1 MQSPLEGE
9 SPLALLRVQVVACT
23 DLLAKDRNGFSD
35 PFATISLPPHPTRHS
50 TPVSKRTL
58 NPTFPAAQSTFDFPI
73 YLSLADRLG
82 VLEVVVWDKD
92 YFGVEKI
99 GMGRKEYL
107 GEVGI
112 SLEDWFSI
120 REPGEQLRALGW
132 FEEGNTTFSLS
143 LASTRSNTN
152 AQGSVQL
159 KIGFVEAPKHQA
171 HHQRFSLAKETVG
184 AAREGI
190 EGLLGKE
197 EKYPD
202 VEVDFEEV
210 YGELLK
216 RSRPSLVNIP
226 PTEGVGTVRSHATVS
241 ARPEDNSNFIDLSNL
256 DTTNEF
262 PNGYQNGYQAG
273 YPYEDDGGLSSSEE
287 DEVDDAD
294 GVRSG
299 DDFIVRNAQYQSEPE
314 EDHSESDSSS
324 CYSNSDAEIS
334 EEDEEGSQSETSGSE
349 DGEDPEEGD
358 ARTPTLPTELSP
370 MTTPTASNT
379 GAYALNAS
387 HTPEPPIS
395 FSALYT
401 PPASAPAFSQ
411 SNSFEVTTSPA
422 GKESSLDATSP
433 IQAQSMRN
441 PPPPALD
448 LTPVSPDGILAKSDS
463 VTPTTGSAYPSASTV
478 ASPRSPV
485 SKFRLSPTRAA
496 TFSGSTGVRLG
507 TETPSS
513 FLSQDPVPTA
523 PKSAG
528 LSSILPRIPK
538 PKFPSRRSTSANI
551 TSPPSSQGPVYDL
564 TEDVPRLP
572 LSAASTSGA
581 HPTRPNVLSS
591 SPNESANGNI
601 TDPGELEQN
610 SAKKSRFRK
619 SWSGVRVPTRP
630 RRSLSMDSPVS
641 SSSASPFSGT
651 TSSPGSTLGSPPQ
664 GEAIE
669 PTVNQDAATQT
680 AMGKKVKKPGK
691 ATKKDKGKAKEK
703 GKVKEKKE
711 IKKDSTK
718 TKKEKTK
725 ASASGEKSKVRRKG
739 EGKRRKRPA
748 YSFGG
753 GESNDIVGIVML
765 EIQKAEDLPKL
776 KNMTRTGWDMD
787 PFIVVSFGKKVFRTR
802 VIRHSLNPSFDEKL
816 LFHVRRYETNFKVHL
831 TVLDWDKLSS
841 NDYIGECDFDVSELI
856 AAFEDGRG
864 VDPETGLYP
873 LDDGQ
878 GSGSSGMKEFKLPV
892 RTAKEMPWEAKYHPF
907 ISLRGKYQPYAAL
920 RQRFW
925 LQYLK
930 QYDTDDTG
938 MLSHL
943 ELTSMLDSLG
953 STLTNA
959 TIKSFFTRFNKDPWQ
974 EELTMA
980 ETIQCLETELGRP
993 ESQKKRLGADDG
1005 GYESSV
1011 SATPVMMLADR
1022 RGKELSLEQLDFSGP
1037 PLSAMISPGLPDAEF
1052 LESDRVPA
1060 PKAYAM
1066 ENGAQQPLTQ
1076 AAAGREGAETNASS
1090 SSATTPSG
1098 EYDAYYGS
1106 SSYLSSD
1113 ADMDGLMEYP
1123 KNGSN
1128 VKEVVS
1134 RPAVSSSST
1143 VPSGTA
1149 AQLPSSSVT
1158 FALAPPPSSIA
1169 FSHSYS
1175 SSTSGTAPPTTSAA
1189 TNPNLDSAVERV
1201 INVQTCP
1208 LCHRPRLNAKAEV
1221 DIVTHL
1227 AICASQDWNKV
1238 DRIVVGNFVTASQA
1252 QRKWYTRIIGK
1263 MSSGNYK
1270 LGANSANIIVQN
1282 RSTGQLEEEKMQV
1295 YVRLGIRLL
1304 YKGMKSRMEGS
1315 RARRLLKSLSIKQG
1329 VKYDSPESVRDILP
1343 FIQFHKL
1350 DMNEVRDPVK
1360 SFKTFNQFFYR
1371 KLKPDARPVDS
1382 PSDPYRMV
1390 SAADCRFMAFE
1401 SVSEA
1406 TRLWIKGR
1414 EFSVARLLGNAYKAE
1429 AERYNGGALAI
1440 FRLAPQDYH
1449 RFHSPVDGRIGNM
1462 TYIAGEYYTVNPQ
1475 AIRTALDVYGEN
1487 ARKIVPID
1495 SPQFGRVMAV
1505 CVGAMMVGT
1514 IQTTVEEGQWVKR
1527 GEEFGYF
1534 AFGGSTIVLLFEP
1547 GVLEWDEDLVINGR
1561 AALETLVRVG
1571 MGLGTGLRKGIS

>member
-1 MQSPLEGE
+1 MGRSRSLKKGLRVGRLSLGNGKGSGRNMQSPIEGE
-9 SPLALLRVQVVACT
+9 SPLVLLRVQVVACT

-58 NPTFPAAQSTFDFPI
+58 NPLFPAAQSTFDFPI

-82 VLEVVVWDKD
+82 VLEIVIWDKD

-112 SLEDWFSI
+112 SLEDWFSM
-120 REPGEQLRALGW
+120 REPGDQVRALGW
-132 FEEGNTTFSLS
+132 HEQGNIPFSIS
-143 LASTRSNTN
+143 LASTRSNTH
-152 AQGSVQL
+152 ARGTVQL
-159 KIGFVEAPKHQA
+159 KIGFVEDE
-171 HHQRFSLAKETVG
+171 RD
-184 AAREGI
+184 
-190 EGLLGKE
+190 
-197 EKYPD
+197 PD
-202 VEVDFEEV
+202 VGVDFEEV
-210 YGELLK
+210 YSELLK

-226 PTEGVGTVRSHATVS
+226 PTEGVGTVRSHAT
-241 ARPEDNSNFIDLSNL
+241 APALPEDNSNYIDL
-256 DTTNEF
+256 
-262 PNGYQNGYQAG
+262 
-273 YPYEDDGGLSSSEE
+273 
-287 DEVDDAD
+287 
-294 GVRSG
+294 
-299 DDFIVRNAQYQSEPE
+299 
-314 EDHSESDSSS
+314 SESDSSS
-324 CYSNSDAEIS
+324 FYSNSDAEIS
-334 EEDEEGSQSETSGSE
+334 EEDEEGSQSETSES
-349 DGEDPEEGD
+349 EGD
-358 ARTPTLPTELSP
+358 AEEFEGDDVRTPTLTPIITSEPSP

-379 GAYALNAS
+379 GAYAS
-387 HTPEPPIS
+387 GTSRTPEPPMS

-401 PPASAPAFSQ
+401 PPPASAPAVSQ
-411 SNSFEVTTSPA
+411 SESFQP
-422 GKESSLDATSP
+422 
-433 IQAQSMRN
+433 
-441 PPPPALD
+441 
-448 LTPVSPDGILAKSDS
+448 
-463 VTPTTGSAYPSASTV
+463 
-478 ASPRSPV
+478 
-485 SKFRLSPTRAA
+485 
-496 TFSGSTGVRLG
+496 
-507 TETPSS
+507 
-513 FLSQDPVPTA
+513 
-523 PKSAG
+523 
-528 LSSILPRIPK
+528 
-538 PKFPSRRSTSANI
+538 
-551 TSPPSSQGPVYDL
+551 
-564 TEDVPRLP
+564 
-572 LSAASTSGA
+572 
-581 HPTRPNVLSS
+581 SS
-591 SPNESANGNI
+591 SPA
-601 TDPGELEQN
+601 
-610 SAKKSRFRK
+610 

-630 RRSLSMDSPVS
+630 RRSSMDSPVS
-641 SSSASPFSGT
+641 SDSIPPLSGVT
-651 TSSPGSTLGSPPQ
+651 ISPGSTSPSQYGS
-664 GEAIE
+664 EAVE
-669 PTVNQDAATQT
+669 PTVNQDAATQA
-680 AMGKKVKKPGK
+680 AMGKKMKKPGQVS
-691 ATKKDKGKAKEK
+691 KE
-703 GKVKEKKE
+703 KEKKE
-711 IKKDSTK
+711 KKKKKKKKESTK
-718 TKKEKTK
+718 VKKEKA
-725 ASASGEKSKVRRKG
+725 ASAGEKTKVRPSKRKG
-739 EGKRRKRPA
+739 EGKQRRKRPS

-787 PFIVVSFGKKVFRTR
+787 PFVVISFGKKVFRTR

-831 TVLDWDKLSS
+831 TILDWDKLSS

-856 AAFEDGRG
+856 AAFEGGRG

-873 LDDGQ
+873 LEDGK
-878 GSGSSGMKEFKLPV
+878 GDSASGMKDFKLPL
-892 RTAKEMPWEAKYHPF
+892 RTAKEMPWEAKHRPF

-925 LQYLK
+925 LQYLE

-959 TIKSFFTRFNKDPWQ
+959 TIKSFFTRFNKDPYQ
-974 EELTMA
+974 GELTMA

-993 ESQKKRLGADDG
+993 ESQKKRLGGAEDA

-1022 RGKELSLEQLDFSGP
+1022 RGQELSLNKLDFSGP

-1052 LESDRVPA
+1052 LEPNRVPA
-1060 PKAYAM
+1060 PMVYTKDT
-1066 ENGAQQPLTQ
+1066 GAQQPLER
-1076 AAAGREGAETNASS
+1076 AAAGRERTETTTSSTPSRPVASS
-1090 SSATTPSG
+1090 SPTPPLSTT
-1098 EYDAYYGS
+1098 
-1106 SSYLSSD
+1106 
-1113 ADMDGLMEYP
+1113 
-1123 KNGSN
+1123 
-1128 VKEVVS
+1128 
-1134 RPAVSSSST
+1134 
-1143 VPSGTA
+1143 
-1149 AQLPSSSVT
+1149 AQLPSNSVT
-1158 FALAPPPSSIA
+1158 FAFAPPPPSSIS
-1169 FSHSYS
+1169 FSHSQS
-1175 SSTSGTAPPTTSAA
+1175 SSVNNNIPSTPSAA
-1189 TNPNLDSAVERV
+1189 TNPSLESPVERV
-1201 INVQTCP
+1201 INVKTCP

-1238 DRIVVGNFVTASQA
+1238 DRIMVGNFVTASQA
-1252 QRKWYTRIIGK
+1252 QRKWYTRILGK
-1263 MSSGNYK
+1263 MSSGNYR

-1282 RSTGQLEEEKMQV
+1282 RLTGQLEEEKMQV

-1315 RARRLLKSLSIKQG
+1315 RARSLLKSLSIKQG
-1329 VKYDSPESVRDILP
+1329 VKYDSPESVRDIPP
-1343 FIQFHKL
+1343 FIEFHKL

-1382 PSDPYRMV
+1382 PLDPYRLV

-1406 TRLWIKGR
+1406 TKLWIKGR
-1414 EFSVARLLGNAYKAE
+1414 EFSVGRLLGNAYKAE

-1449 RFHSPVDGRIGNM
+1449 RFHSPVDGKIGKM

-1514 IQTTVEEGQWVKR
+1514 IQTTVEEGQWVQR

-1547 GVLEWDEDLVINGR
+1547 GVLEWDEDLLINGR

-1571 MGLGTGLRKGIS
+1571 MGLGTGLRKSSS

>member
-1 MQSPLEGE
+1 MPPKTAKIKNALKSAARLPVRRRRTVLGNGKGSGRNMQSPLEDE

-99 GMGRKEYL
+99 GMARKEYL

-112 SLEDWFSI
+112 SLEDWFSL

-152 AQGSVQL
+152 ARGSVQL

-171 HHQRFSLAKETVG
+171 HHQR
-184 AAREGI
+184 
-190 EGLLGKE
+190 
-197 EKYPD
+197 
-202 VEVDFEEV
+202 EV

-241 ARPEDNSNFIDLSNL
+241 APPEDNSNFVDL
-256 DTTNEF
+256 
-262 PNGYQNGYQAG
+262 
-273 YPYEDDGGLSSSEE
+273 
-287 DEVDDAD
+287 
-294 GVRSG
+294 
-299 DDFIVRNAQYQSEPE
+299 EPE
-314 EDHSESDSSS
+314 EDRSESDSSS

-334 EEDEEGSQSETSGSE
+334 EEDEAGSQSETSESE

-358 ARTPTLPTELSP
+358 VRTPTLPTEPSP

-379 GAYALNAS
+379 GAYALNTS
-387 HTPEPPIS
+387 HTAEPPIS

-411 SNSFEVTTSPA
+411 SNSFQVTSSPP
-422 GKESSLDATSP
+422 GKESSPDVTSP
-433 IQAQSMRN
+433 IQAPSM
-441 PPPPALD
+441 P
-448 LTPVSPDGILAKSDS
+448 
-463 VTPTTGSAYPSASTV
+463 
-478 ASPRSPV
+478 
-485 SKFRLSPTRAA
+485 
-496 TFSGSTGVRLG
+496 
-507 TETPSS
+507 
-513 FLSQDPVPTA
+513 
-523 PKSAG
+523 
-528 LSSILPRIPK
+528 
-538 PKFPSRRSTSANI
+538 
-551 TSPPSSQGPVYDL
+551 
-564 TEDVPRLP
+564 
-572 LSAASTSGA
+572 
-581 HPTRPNVLSS
+581 
-591 SPNESANGNI
+591 
-601 TDPGELEQN
+601 
-610 SAKKSRFRK
+610 
-619 SWSGVRVPTRP
+619 
-630 RRSLSMDSPVS
+630 
-641 SSSASPFSGT
+641 
-651 TSSPGSTLGSPPQ
+651 
-664 GEAIE
+664 
-669 PTVNQDAATQT
+669 
-680 AMGKKVKKPGK
+680 
-691 ATKKDKGKAKEK
+691 
-703 GKVKEKKE
+703 
-711 IKKDSTK
+711 
-718 TKKEKTK
+718 
-725 ASASGEKSKVRRKG
+725 SASGEKSKVRRKG

-873 LDDGQ
+873 LYDGQ
-878 GSGSSGMKEFKLPV
+878 GSSSSGMKEFKLPV

-1037 PLSAMISPGLPDAEF
+1037 PLSAMISPGLPDA
-1052 LESDRVPA
+1052 D
-1060 PKAYAM
+1060 
-1066 ENGAQQPLTQ
+1066 NG
-1076 AAAGREGAETNASS
+1076 
-1090 SSATTPSG
+1090 
-1098 EYDAYYGS
+1098 
-1106 SSYLSSD
+1106 
-1113 ADMDGLMEYP
+1113 
-1123 KNGSN
+1123 
-1128 VKEVVS
+1128 KEVVS
-1134 RPAVSSSST
+1134 RPVVSSLSI
-1143 VPSGTA
+1143 VPSVTA

-1158 FALAPPPSSIA
+1158 FALVPPPSSIT

-1175 SSTSGTAPPTTSAA
+1175 SSTSGTAPPTPSAA

-1382 PSDPYRMV
+1382 PSDPYRIV

-1401 SVSEA
+1401 SVSDA

-1414 EFSVARLLGNAYKAE
+1414 EFSVARLLGNAYKPE

-1547 GVLEWDEDLVINGR
+1547 GVLGWDEDLVINGR

>member
-1 MQSPLEGE
+1 
-9 SPLALLRVQVVACT
+9 
-23 DLLAKDRNGFSD
+23 
-35 PFATISLPPHPTRHS
+35 
-50 TPVSKRTL
+50 
-58 NPTFPAAQSTFDFPI
+58 
-73 YLSLADRLG
+73 
-82 VLEVVVWDKD
+82 
-92 YFGVEKI
+92 
-99 GMGRKEYL
+99 
-107 GEVGI
+107 
-112 SLEDWFSI
+112 
-120 REPGEQLRALGW
+120 
-132 FEEGNTTFSLS
+132 
-143 LASTRSNTN
+143 
-152 AQGSVQL
+152 
-159 KIGFVEAPKHQA
+159 
-171 HHQRFSLAKETVG
+171 
-184 AAREGI
+184 
-190 EGLLGKE
+190 
-197 EKYPD
+197 
-202 VEVDFEEV
+202 
-210 YGELLK
+210 
-216 RSRPSLVNIP
+216 
-226 PTEGVGTVRSHATVS
+226 
-241 ARPEDNSNFIDLSNL
+241 
-256 DTTNEF
+256 
-262 PNGYQNGYQAG
+262 
-273 YPYEDDGGLSSSEE
+273 
-287 DEVDDAD
+287 
-294 GVRSG
+294 
-299 DDFIVRNAQYQSEPE
+299 
-314 EDHSESDSSS
+314 
-324 CYSNSDAEIS
+324 
-334 EEDEEGSQSETSGSE
+334 
-349 DGEDPEEGD
+349 
-358 ARTPTLPTELSP
+358 
-370 MTTPTASNT
+370 
-379 GAYALNAS
+379 
-387 HTPEPPIS
+387 
-395 FSALYT
+395 
-401 PPASAPAFSQ
+401 
-411 SNSFEVTTSPA
+411 
-422 GKESSLDATSP
+422 
-433 IQAQSMRN
+433 
-441 PPPPALD
+441 
-448 LTPVSPDGILAKSDS
+448 
-463 VTPTTGSAYPSASTV
+463 
-478 ASPRSPV
+478 
-485 SKFRLSPTRAA
+485 
-496 TFSGSTGVRLG
+496 
-507 TETPSS
+507 
-513 FLSQDPVPTA
+513 
-523 PKSAG
+523 
-528 LSSILPRIPK
+528 
-538 PKFPSRRSTSANI
+538 
-551 TSPPSSQGPVYDL
+551 
-564 TEDVPRLP
+564 
-572 LSAASTSGA
+572 
-581 HPTRPNVLSS
+581 
-591 SPNESANGNI
+591 
-601 TDPGELEQN
+601 
-610 SAKKSRFRK
+610 
-619 SWSGVRVPTRP
+619 
-630 RRSLSMDSPVS
+630 
-641 SSSASPFSGT
+641 
-651 TSSPGSTLGSPPQ
+651 
-664 GEAIE
+664 
-669 PTVNQDAATQT
+669 
-680 AMGKKVKKPGK
+680 MGKKVKKPGK

-711 IKKDSTK
+711 TKKDSTK

-873 LDDGQ
+873 LDNGQ

-1066 ENGAQQPLTQ
+1066 ENGAQLPLTQ
-1076 AAAGREGAETNASS
+1076 AAAGRE
-1090 SSATTPSG
+1090 
-1098 EYDAYYGS
+1098 
-1106 SSYLSSD
+1106 
-1113 ADMDGLMEYP
+1113 
-1123 KNGSN
+1123 
-1128 VKEVVS
+1128 
-1134 RPAVSSSST
+1134 
-1143 VPSGTA
+1143 
-1149 AQLPSSSVT
+1149 
-1158 FALAPPPSSIA
+1158 APPPSSITL
-1169 FSHSYS
+1169 SHSYS
-1175 SSTSGTAPPTTSAA
+1175 SSTSGTAPPTPSAV

-1329 VKYDSPESVRDILP
+1329 VKYDSQESVRDILP

-1382 PSDPYRMV
+1382 PSDPYRMI

-1571 MGLGTGLRKGIS
+1571 MGLGTGLRRGVS

>member
-1 MQSPLEGE
+1 MPPKTAKIKNALKSAARLPVRRRRTVLGNGKGSGRNMQSPLEGE

-159 KIGFVEAPKHQA
+159 KIGF
-171 HHQRFSLAKETVG
+171 
-184 AAREGI
+184 
-190 EGLLGKE
+190 E

-226 PTEGVGTVRSHATVS
+226 PTEGVGTVRSHAT
-241 ARPEDNSNFIDLSNL
+241 
-256 DTTNEF
+256 
-262 PNGYQNGYQAG
+262 
-273 YPYEDDGGLSSSEE
+273 
-287 DEVDDAD
+287 
-294 GVRSG
+294 
-299 DDFIVRNAQYQSEPE
+299 
-314 EDHSESDSSS
+314 
-324 CYSNSDAEIS
+324 IS
-334 EEDEEGSQSETSGSE
+334 EEDEEGSQSETSESE

-358 ARTPTLPTELSP
+358 VRTPTLPTELSP

-379 GAYALNAS
+379 GAYAVSTS
-387 HTPEPPIS
+387 HTPEPPI
-395 FSALYT
+395 
-401 PPASAPAFSQ
+401 
-411 SNSFEVTTSPA
+411 
-422 GKESSLDATSP
+422 
-433 IQAQSMRN
+433 
-441 PPPPALD
+441 
-448 LTPVSPDGILAKSDS
+448 
-463 VTPTTGSAYPSASTV
+463 
-478 ASPRSPV
+478 
-485 SKFRLSPTRAA
+485 
-496 TFSGSTGVRLG
+496 
-507 TETPSS
+507 
-513 FLSQDPVPTA
+513 
-523 PKSAG
+523 
-528 LSSILPRIPK
+528 
-538 PKFPSRRSTSANI
+538 SANI

-572 LSAASTSGA
+572 FSAASTSGA

-610 SAKKSRFRK
+610 STKKSRFRK

-630 RRSLSMDSPVS
+630 RRS
-641 SSSASPFSGT
+641 
-651 TSSPGSTLGSPPQ
+651 
-664 GEAIE
+664 
-669 PTVNQDAATQT
+669 
-680 AMGKKVKKPGK
+680 
-691 ATKKDKGKAKEK
+691 
-703 GKVKEKKE
+703 
-711 IKKDSTK
+711 
-718 TKKEKTK
+718 
-725 ASASGEKSKVRRKG
+725 KG

-864 VDPETGLYP
+864 VDPKTGLYP

-1037 PLSAMISPGLPDAEF
+1037 PLSAMISPGLPDA
-1052 LESDRVPA
+1052 D
-1060 PKAYAM
+1060 
-1066 ENGAQQPLTQ
+1066 NG
-1076 AAAGREGAETNASS
+1076 
-1090 SSATTPSG
+1090 
-1098 EYDAYYGS
+1098 
-1106 SSYLSSD
+1106 
-1113 ADMDGLMEYP
+1113 
-1123 KNGSN
+1123 
-1128 VKEVVS
+1128 KEVVS

-1158 FALAPPPSSIA
+1158 FALAPPPSSIT

-1175 SSTSGTAPPTTSAA
+1175 SSTSGTAPPTPSAV

-1382 PSDPYRMV
+1382 PSDPYRMI

-1571 MGLGTGLRKGIS
+1571 MGLGTGLRRGVS

>member
-1 MQSPLEGE
+1 MPPKTAKIKNALKSAARLPVRRLSLGNGKGSGRNMQNPIEGE
-9 SPLALLRVQVVACT
+9 SPLVLLRVQVVACT

-35 PFATISLPPHPTRHS
+35 PFATVSLPPHPTRHT

-58 NPTFPAAQSTFDFPI
+58 NPCFPASQSTFDFPI
-73 YLSLADRLG
+73 YLSLADHLG
-82 VLEVVVWDKD
+82 VLEVVIWDKD
-92 YFGVEKI
+92 YFPVEKI

-120 REPGEQLRALGW
+120 RQPGDQLRSLGW
-132 FEEGNTTFSLS
+132 NEEGNTPFSIP
-143 LASTRSNTN
+143 LASTRSNTH
-152 AQGSVQL
+152 AQGTVQL
-159 KIGFVEAPKHQA
+159 KIGF
-171 HHQRFSLAKETVG
+171 RN
-184 AAREGI
+184 
-190 EGLLGKE
+190 
-197 EKYPD
+197 PD
-202 VEVDFEEV
+202 VGIDFEEV
-210 YGELLK
+210 YNELLK

-226 PTEGVGTVRSHATVS
+226 PTEGLGT
-241 ARPEDNSNFIDLSNL
+241 EDDVE
-256 DTTNEF
+256 DTD
-262 PNGYQNGYQAG
+262 GVQAG
-273 YPYEDDGGLSSSEE
+273 TPYM
-287 DEVDDAD
+287 
-294 GVRSG
+294 
-299 DDFIVRNAQYQSEPE
+299 SEPE
-314 EDHSESDSSS
+314 EDRSESDSSS
-324 CYSNSDAEIS
+324 FYSNSDAEIS
-334 EEDEEGSQSETSGSE
+334 EEDEEGSQSETSES
-349 DGEDPEEGD
+349 EGD
-358 ARTPTLPTELSP
+358 AEDFEGEDDVRTPTLTPVVTNETSP
-370 MTTPTASNT
+370 MTTPTASST
-379 GAYALNAS
+379 GA
-387 HTPEPPIS
+387 
-395 FSALYT
+395 
-401 PPASAPAFSQ
+401 
-411 SNSFEVTTSPA
+411 
-422 GKESSLDATSP
+422 
-433 IQAQSMRN
+433 
-441 PPPPALD
+441 
-448 LTPVSPDGILAKSDS
+448 
-463 VTPTTGSAYPSASTV
+463 
-478 ASPRSPV
+478 
-485 SKFRLSPTRAA
+485 
-496 TFSGSTGVRLG
+496 
-507 TETPSS
+507 
-513 FLSQDPVPTA
+513 
-523 PKSAG
+523 
-528 LSSILPRIPK
+528 
-538 PKFPSRRSTSANI
+538 
-551 TSPPSSQGPVYDL
+551 
-564 TEDVPRLP
+564 
-572 LSAASTSGA
+572 
-581 HPTRPNVLSS
+581 
-591 SPNESANGNI
+591 
-601 TDPGELEQN
+601 
-610 SAKKSRFRK
+610 K

-641 SSSASPFSGT
+641 SSSISPFSG
-651 TSSPGSTLGSPPQ
+651 PGSPSPSG

-669 PTVNQDAATQT
+669 P
-680 AMGKKVKKPGK
+680 
-691 ATKKDKGKAKEK
+691 
-703 GKVKEKKE
+703 
-711 IKKDSTK
+711 STK
-718 TKKEKTK
+718 QDNAASAAEKTK
-725 ASASGEKSKVRRKG
+725 GKSSKRKQ
-739 EGKRRKRPA
+739 RRKRPP

-753 GESNDIVGIVML
+753 GENNDIVGIVML
-765 EIQKAEDLPKL
+765 EIQKAVDLPKL

-787 PFIVVSFGKKVFRTR
+787 PFVVISFGKKVFRTR

-856 AAFEDGRG
+856 TAFEEGRG

-873 LDDGQ
+873 LDDEAEGATN
-878 GSGSSGMKEFKLPV
+878 GMRDFKLPL
-892 RTAKEMPWEAKYHPF
+892 RTTKEMPWEAKHRPY
-907 ISLRGKYQPYAAL
+907 ITLRGKYQPYAAL

-953 STLTNA
+953 STLTNT
-959 TIKSFFTRFNKDPWQ
+959 TIKSFFTRFNKDPYR

-993 ESQKKRLGADDG
+993 ESQKKRLGGAEDA

-1011 SATPVMMLADR
+1011 SATPVMMFADR
-1022 RGKELSLEQLDFSGP
+1022 RGQELALDKLDFSGP

-1052 LESDRVPA
+1052 LEPNRVPA
-1060 PKAYAM
+1060 PMAYSK
-1066 ENGAQQPLTQ
+1066 Q
-1076 AAAGREGAETNASS
+1076 S
-1090 SSATTPSG
+1090 
-1098 EYDAYYGS
+1098 
-1106 SSYLSSD
+1106 
-1113 ADMDGLMEYP
+1113 
-1123 KNGSN
+1123 
-1128 VKEVVS
+1128 
-1134 RPAVSSSST
+1134 
-1143 VPSGTA
+1143 A
-1149 AQLPSSSVT
+1149 AQTPGASVT
-1158 FALAPPPSSIA
+1158 FAPAPPVS
-1169 FSHSYS
+1169 FSHSQS
-1175 SSTSGTAPPTTSAA
+1175 SSVNTPSTPFAAPNA
-1189 TNPNLDSAVERV
+1189 NPDALVERV

-1208 LCHRPRLNAKAEV
+1208 LCHRPRLNSKAEV

-1238 DRIVVGNFVTASQA
+1238 DRIMVGNFVTASQA

-1282 RSTGQLEEEKMQV
+1282 RLTGQLEEEKMQV

-1315 RARRLLKSLSIKQG
+1315 RARSLLKSLSIKQG
-1329 VKYDSPESVRDILP
+1329 IKYDSPDSVRDILP
-1343 FIQFHKL
+1343 FIEFHKL
-1350 DMNEVRDPVK
+1350 DMREVRDPVQ

-1382 PSDPYRMV
+1382 PSDPYRLV

-1414 EFSVARLLGNAYKAE
+1414 EFSVGRLLGNAYKAE

-1449 RFHSPVDGRIGNM
+1449 RFHSPVDGKIGKM
-1462 TYIAGEYYTVNPQ
+1462 TYISGEYYTVNPQ

-1547 GVLEWDEDLVINGR
+1547 GVLEWDEDLLINGR

-1571 MGLGTGLRKGIS
+1571 MGLGTGLRKNYA